1 MGPEIY
7 FFCHCAK
14 LLLKSVFFVL
24 SPYLPKIA
32 LKIVLSVS
40 AMVHIKE
47 AKVLKI
53 SMALD
58 RVRTE

>member
-7 FFCHCAK
+7 IFLSFCEIIIK
-14 LLLKSVFFVL
+14 IVFLML

>member
-1 MGPEIY
+1 MSFGEI
-7 FFCHCAK
+7 
-14 LLLKSVFFVL
+14 VFKIAFLML

-40 AMVHIKE
+40 AMVQIKE

>member
-7 FFCHCAK
+7 IFLSFCEIIIK
-14 LLLKSVFFVL
+14 IVFLML
-24 SPYLPKIA
+24 SSYLPKIA